1 MRFMFDYYFMI
12 PLFTFMIITCLQMFL
27 KIDDFTHVLQR
38 SLQVSQIISKISYFL
53 CIPLR
58 QTGIFSSVSI
68 SGFHCKSENVCYT
81 SKLLVS
87 VIIIII
93 GFLLMSGGESKN
105 PEIFS
110 NEIYN
115 FRRIRLAPLVV
126 ILGFTIC
133 IITILKKSKN

>member
-1 MRFMFDYYFMI
+1 MKKDFLFNKRRYRLLFM
-12 PLFTFMIITCLQMFL
+12 
-27 KIDDFTHVLQR
+27 
-38 SLQVSQIISKISYFL
+38 
-53 CIPLR
+53 
-58 QTGIFSSVSI
+58 
-68 SGFHCKSENVCYT
+68 
-81 SKLLVS
+81 S

-93 GFLLMSGGESKN
+93 GFLLMSGGESNN

-126 ILGFTIC
+126 ILGFTLC

>member
-1 MRFMFDYYFMI
+1 MEKDF
-12 PLFTFMIITCLQMFL
+12 LFN
-27 KIDDFTHVLQR
+27 KR
-38 SLQVSQIISKISYFL
+38 RY
-53 CIPLR
+53 R
-58 QTGIFSSVSI
+58 
-68 SGFHCKSENVCYT
+68 
-81 SKLLVS
+81 LLFIS

-93 GFLLMSGGESKN
+93 GFLLMSGGESNN

-126 ILGFTIC
+126 ILGFTFC